1 MSKNYNEVLS
11 CGRGA
16 GTEKSYTVA
25 FEPVLRLM
33 PIEENINVFT
43 DKAGVAIKYIPT
55 GAKPLS
61 GFVTYD
67 ELFGDI
73 SDRIAFANTKMYE
86 LELNPAAKAEAP
98 YIFKMGNGFK
108 GKSPE
113 QCLLEGMPV
122 EQLLSQRA
130 YMEKNCTGKFAEM
143 NRKGVEAID
152 RAILKFREGT
162 LEGSVGSSTVFTI
175 YDSGAKYF
183 PKRGVAQPYQ
193 TEGWEMNIAC
203 SFLDD
208 NPWKISWVSKQV
220 TIQDNVIVAADQV
233 ITASAALTTGEF
245 KAGINRAK
253 RLFVNCSAIYSQYH
267 IKFYGEHK
275 DDWKAERGYT

>member
-1 MSKNYNEVLS
+1 MSKNYNEVFS

-16 GTEKSYTVA
+16 GTENSYTVA
-25 FEPVLRLM
+25 FEVGLRLM

-43 DKAGVAIKYIPT
+43 EKAGVIVKCIPT
-55 GAKPLS
+55 GKKPFS
-61 GFVTYD
+61 GFISD
-67 ELFGDI
+67 DKLFGEV
-73 SDRIAFANTKMYE
+73 SDRMLTASQKIYE
-86 LELNPAAKAEAP
+86 LEMNPAAKAEAP

-113 QCLLEGMPV
+113 QCLLEGMSV

-130 YMEKNCTGKFAEM
+130 YMERNCTGKFAEM

-152 RAILKFREGT
+152 KAILKLNEGT
-162 LEGSVGSSTVFTI
+162 LRETVATATSLNIFNTF
-175 YDSGAKYF
+175 GYF
-183 PKRGVAQPYQ
+183 SKAGVPQPYQ

-208 NPWKISWVSKQV
+208 NPWKITWVNKRV
-220 TIQDNVIVAADQV
+220 TVQDNMIVAADNV
-233 ITASAALTTGEF
+233 VTANASLTSDEF
-245 KAGINRAK
+245 KAGINRSK
-253 RLFVNCSAIYSQYH
+253 RLFENTAAIYAPYH
-267 IKFYGEHK
+267 VKFFGEHK